1 MATVVTV
8 DGIFESIPLNA
19 QITGSVVPKILGV
32 TVFESLPADPGF
44 VSGIPNI
51 FYQSVF
57 NSDVSYQAPISTSTV
72 KPDWRH
78 PERKIG

>member
-8 DGIFESIPLNA
+8 DGIFESISTNLELTPASIKVPCQGIFSN
-19 QITGSVVPKILGV
+19 SVAHATP
-32 TVFESLPADPGF
+32 
-44 VSGIPNI
+44 
-51 FYQSVF
+51 
-57 NSDVSYQAPISTSTV
+57 DVTSTI

>member
-8 DGIFESIPLNA
+8 NGIFESISTNLQLTPATVKVLCQGIFSN
-19 QITGSVVPKILGV
+19 SVAHTTPAV
-32 TVFESLPADPGF
+32 TNT
-44 VSGIPNI
+44 I
-51 FYQSVF
+51 
-57 NSDVSYQAPISTSTV
+57 